1 VDTERVS
8 VHANKNNARTSKCEH
23 VAPTLL
29 RTRGSPGTPIL
40 ASAGAF
46 SLGVEVP
53 LLLQFSIAL
62 FAGMVAATFV
72 PPVRRSIPRPVEIL
86 LWIALVSVCIIGVTS
101 VTDPNA
107 RELSTSAAW
116 AANQILGTMV
126 ALLLGGAGGW
136 ISDHRFPIASWMV
149 IIAGADILA
158 LMLLGSLRSARASQ
172 PRVRLRE
179 WMELPVP
186 AQHVAGR
193 QSVLADPLADVNRRI
208 AAAAAVAG
216 AVILARL
223 VDASIWFRD
232 VMLPRQTERIAH
244 AAAVGR
250 VESRARLESLRDAT
264 AHLQYAARAWY
275 QAAGEPAFNELAGR
289 AQRSLRP
296 ARLRAGQ
303 VIDIQA
309 LLSAQSIGWYGPMSA
324 GPTPSPGEKDAAESQ
339 RSDRMAS

>member
-1 VDTERVS
+1 
-8 VHANKNNARTSKCEH
+8 
-23 VAPTLL
+23 
-29 RTRGSPGTPIL
+29 
-40 ASAGAF
+40 
-46 SLGVEVP
+46 VEVP

-86 LWIALVSVCIIGVTS
+86 LWIALVSVCVIGVMN

-116 AANQILGTMV
+116 AANQIIGTMV
-126 ALLLGGAGGW
+126 GLLLGGIGGS
-136 ISDHRFPIASWMV
+136 IADHRFAIASWLV
-149 IIAGADILA
+149 IIAGADIFA
-158 LMLLGSLRSARASQ
+158 LMLLGSLRAARAGQ
-172 PRVRLRE
+172 PRVRLGE

-186 AQHVAGR
+186 AKHAAQRH
-193 QSVLADPLADVNRRI
+193 QPVLADPLADVNRRI
-208 AAAAAVAG
+208 AAGVAVAG

-232 VMLPRQTERIAH
+232 VMLPRQTERLAH
-244 AAAVGR
+244 AAAIGR

-264 AHLQYAARAWY
+264 AHLQYAAPAWY
-275 QAAGEPAFNELAGR
+275 AAAGEPAINELAVR

-303 VIDIQA
+303 IIDIQA
-309 LLSAQSIGWYGPMSA
+309 LLSAQSIGWYGPLSA
-324 GPTPSPGEKDAAESQ
+324 GPTPSPGDKDAAESQ
-339 RSDRMAS
+339 RSDRLAS